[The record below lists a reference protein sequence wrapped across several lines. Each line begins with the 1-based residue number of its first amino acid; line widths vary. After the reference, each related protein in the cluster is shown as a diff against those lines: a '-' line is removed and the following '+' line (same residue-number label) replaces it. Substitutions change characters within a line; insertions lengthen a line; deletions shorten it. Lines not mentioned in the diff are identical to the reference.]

1 MNADTRA
8 VLMWF
13 GVGAVFGPGIVWG
26 VAWVVVA
33 WLALLGWI

>member
-1 MNADTRA
+1 MNADTQA

-13 GVGAVFGPGIVWG
+13 GVGAALGPAVVWG
-26 VAWVVVA
+26 ASMVGAT

>member
-13 GVGAVFGPGIVWG
+13 GVGAALGPAVVWVLG
-26 VAWVVVA
+26 VTLTAWA
-33 WLALLGWI
+33 ALLGGR